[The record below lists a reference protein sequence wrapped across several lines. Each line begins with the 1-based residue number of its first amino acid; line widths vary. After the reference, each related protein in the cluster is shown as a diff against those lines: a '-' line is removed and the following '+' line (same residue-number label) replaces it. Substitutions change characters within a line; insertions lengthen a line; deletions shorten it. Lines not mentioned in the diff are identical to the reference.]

1 MRPPEKDITT
11 KCEWLHY
18 NDPFLRLSPFKLETS
33 NNEGNYV
40 GLLLDFMSPSEVEA
54 MKQKAKG
61 DMKATPAEG
70 KDYSYMRTSKIKY
83 ISERTDKLALAIR
96 SRMEAALAYRIYT
109 PDYPYSA
116 ENYHLMNYG
125 FGGFI
130 NLHMDALNDG
140 GFDEDIGGGRI
151 TTAMVYLSD
160 LQSGGFT
167 IFPNLGLFFEPKA
180 GNLLFWK
187 LRRTD
192 GSVDE
197 RLVKISLYDTY
208 QNGLI
213 KLK

>member
-1 MRPPEKDITT
+1 
-11 KCEWLHY
+11 
-18 NDPFLRLSPFKLETS
+18 
-33 NNEGNYV
+33 
-40 GLLLDFMSPSEVEA
+40 
-54 MKQKAKG
+54 
-61 DMKATPAEG
+61 
-70 KDYSYMRTSKIKY
+70 
-83 ISERTDKLALAIR
+83 
-96 SRMEAALAYRIYT
+96 
-109 PDYPYSA
+109 
-116 ENYHLMNYG
+116 
-125 FGGFI
+125 
-130 NLHMDALNDG
+130 MDALNDG

-167 IFPNLGLFFEPKA
+167 IFPKLGLFFEPKA

-208 QNGLI
+208 QNGLL